1 MNDPTMAIST
11 MIDEYKKLGIPF
23 TRSTQQVISDF
34 QSSGQDLP
42 TYLSELQKL
51 IQSKPEYQAYKE
63 KQSGTEWQ
71 STNITRYNPATGANE
86 STPIFYRKKTSGGF
100 EAVDLSGNPIDSSV
114 LASG

>member
-42 TYLSELQKL
+42 TYLSGLQKL
-51 IQSKPEYQAYKE
+51 IQSKPEYQRVQAI
-63 KQSGTEWQ
+63 QQ
-71 STNITRYNPATGANE
+71 
-86 STPIFYRKKTSGGF
+86 
-100 EAVDLSGNPIDSSV
+100 
-114 LASG
+114 